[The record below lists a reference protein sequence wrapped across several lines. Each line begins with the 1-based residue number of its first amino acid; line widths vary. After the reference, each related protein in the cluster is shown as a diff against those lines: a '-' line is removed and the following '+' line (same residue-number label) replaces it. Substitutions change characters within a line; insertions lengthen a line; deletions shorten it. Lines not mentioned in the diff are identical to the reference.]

1 MIKVTRLNDTEFYI
15 NPNLIETIE
24 ETPNTVLK
32 LVNDK
37 KLIVKEKTTEII
49 ERIKEYNR
57 DIYNQKTRT

>member
-1 MIKVTRLNDTEFYI
+1 VIKVTRLNDTEFYI